1 MKFLFIEG
9 TGDLEKQIPR
19 IVVVLSTRKEG
30 IINGIMKLTTCWN
43 QSATVGN
50 TNVTQPFTFFLP
62 AQDQNCKRVLR
73 VQCFELCRLPYILM
87 LLMMSCIRKTRASLV
102 TINRGAH
109 VVNKLAD
116 AVVC

>member
-50 TNVTQPFTFFLP
+50 TN
-62 AQDQNCKRVLR
+62 
-73 VQCFELCRLPYILM
+73 
-87 LLMMSCIRKTRASLV
+87 
-102 TINRGAH
+102 
-109 VVNKLAD
+109 
-116 AVVC
+116 